1 MKKKKKRFQ
10 ILTNSIHTVSA
21 KLTDT
26 LQSQKT
32 LHVAQI
38 IDWNCKNFFAINN
51 VSYNLISLLLSFIE
65 QMIT

>member
-1 MKKKKKRFQ
+1 M
-10 ILTNSIHTVSA
+10 HTVSA
-21 KLTDT
+21 KLTDA

-38 IDWNCKNFFAINN
+38 IDRNCKNFFAITN